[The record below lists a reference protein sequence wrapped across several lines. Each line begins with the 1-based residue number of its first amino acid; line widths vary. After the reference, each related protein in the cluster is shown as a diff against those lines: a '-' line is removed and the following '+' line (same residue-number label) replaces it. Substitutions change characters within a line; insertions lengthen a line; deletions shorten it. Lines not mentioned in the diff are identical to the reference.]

1 MKNIIGIL
9 LIIAGAIGGLY
20 VGGWLMFIQS
30 IIGVCQAFDAHTLT
44 GTLIG
49 WAVIKCLFASFV
61 GGLIFWIG
69 MLLGRVVID

>member
-1 MKNIIGIL
+1 VKTVIAVL
-9 LIIAGAIGGLY
+9 LVIAGVIGGLY

-30 IIGVCQAFDAHTLT
+30 IIGVCNAFDAHTLT

-61 GGLIFWIG
+61 GGVIIG
-69 MLLGRVVID
+69 VSLLLGKVVID

>member
-1 MKNIIGIL
+1 MKTVIAVL
-9 LIIAGAIGGLY
+9 LVIAGVIGGLY

-30 IIGVCQAFDAHTLT
+30 IIGVCNAFDAHTLT

-61 GGLIFWIG
+61 GGVIIG
-69 MLLGRVVID
+69 VSLLLGKVVID